1 MKRILI
7 LAFLGLSVS
16 TAYAQSC
23 AQTLRLATSSYDQGR
38 LHELPGL
45 LKKCLDDPNGFTKTD
60 RVTAYKLLTLS
71 YIYLEEPE
79 KADSA
84 MINLLKTDHFFE
96 PNQAVDP
103 AEFIGL
109 YKTFRTKPVF
119 SWGIKGGGNLTQPN
133 VTSNYYIGNNAKGN
147 GQTAGGLGFQIGGVF
162 EKALFQG
169 WKNKNWNRFTL
180 APEILFVSRSIDY
193 TNTPFLKYGT
203 GNDPDAQ
210 TDLKAPE
217 SQVWFELN
225 VMLQYKLKPK
235 SKFDP
240 FVEIGPG
247 IGLLSSSSIAANT
260 TRGTTGNVVSGTNV
274 DVTNSYKQLVYSVI
288 AGVGGRYRVGPL
300 YITAELRY
308 QYGLINIV
316 NDATR
321 YNSELALD
329 YAGVMN
335 DYTINNIGVLV
346 GASVPVFRPQ
356 KLHKKKK

>member
-1 MKRILI
+1 MKRILV
-7 LAFLGLSVS
+7 LAFLGLSINL
-16 TAYAQSC
+16 ALAQNC
-23 AQTLRLATSSYDQGR
+23 AQTLRLAVSSYDQGR

-45 LKKCLDDPNGFTKTD
+45 LKKCLSEPNGFSIADK
-60 RVTAYKLLTLS
+60 VTAYRLLTLS
-71 YIYLEEPE
+71 FIYLEEPE
-79 KADSA
+79 QADST
-84 MINLLKTDHFFE
+84 MILLLQTDHFYE

-133 VTSNYYIGNNAKGN
+133 ITSNYYIGGNAKGN
-147 GQTAGGLGFQIGGVF
+147 GQTTGQLGIQAGGVF

-169 WKNKNWNRFTL
+169 WKKSKLQNFTL
-180 APEILFVSRSIDY
+180 APEILYVTRSIDY
-193 TNTPFLKYGT
+193 TNTPFLPYPPANANT
-203 GNDPDAQ
+203 Q

-235 SKFDP
+235 SKFNP

-288 AGVGGRYRVGPL
+288 AGVGGRYRVGSL

-316 NDATR
+316 NEATR

-335 DYTINNIGVLV
+335 DYTINNIGAVF
-346 GASVPVFRPQ
+346 GASIPVFRPQ

>member
-1 MKRILI
+1 MKRILV
-7 LAFLGLSVS
+7 LAFFGLSFNLAFS
-16 TAYAQSC
+16 QNC
-23 AQTLRLATSSYDQGR
+23 AQTLRLAVSSYDQGR

-45 LKKCLDDPNGFTKTD
+45 LKKCLDDPNGFSTADK
-60 RVTAYKLLTLS
+60 VTAYRLLTLS
-71 YIYLEEPE
+71 FIYLEEPE
-79 KADSA
+79 QADST
-84 MINLLKTDHFFE
+84 MILLLQTDHFYE

-119 SWGIKGGGNLTQPN
+119 SWGIKLGANLTQPN
-133 VTSNYYIGNNAKGN
+133 ITSNYYIGGNAKGI
-147 GQTAGGLGFQIGGVF
+147 GQTTGKIGIQAGGVF

-169 WKNKNWNRFTL
+169 WKKSKWQNFTL
-180 APEILFVSRSIDY
+180 APEILYVTRSIDY
-193 TNTPFLKYGT
+193 TNTPFLNYSS
-203 GNDPDAQ
+203 GNDPTTQ

-274 DVTNSYKQLVYSVI
+274 DVTNSYKKLVYSVI

-316 NDATR
+316 NEATR

-335 DYTINNIGVLV
+335 DYTINNIGALI
-346 GASVPVFRPQ
+346 GASIPVFRPQ
-356 KLHKKKK
+356 KLVKKKK

>member
-1 MKRILI
+1 MIL
-7 LAFLGLSVS
+7 
-16 TAYAQSC
+16 
-23 AQTLRLATSSYDQGR
+23 
-38 LHELPGL
+38 L
-45 LKKCLDDPNGFTKTD
+45 LQ
-60 RVTAYKLLTLS
+60 
-71 YIYLEEPE
+71 
-79 KADSA
+79 
-84 MINLLKTDHFFE
+84 TDHFYE

-133 VTSNYYIGNNAKGN
+133 ITSNYYIGGNAKGN
-147 GQTAGGLGFQIGGVF
+147 GQTTGQLGFQVGGVF

-169 WKNKNWNRFTL
+169 WKKSKWRNFTL

-193 TNTPFLKYGT
+193 TNTPFLNYSL
-203 GNDPDAQ
+203 GNDPATQ

-274 DVTNSYKQLVYSVI
+274 DLTNSYKKLVYSVI
-288 AGVGGRYRVGPL
+288 AGVGGRIRVGSL

-316 NDATR
+316 NEATR

-335 DYTINNIGVLV
+335 DYTINNIGALV
-346 GASVPVFRPQ
+346 GASIPVFRPQ

>member
-1 MKRILI
+1 MKRILV
-7 LAFLGLSVS
+7 LVFWGLSCG

-23 AQTLRLATSSYDQGR
+23 AQILRLATSSYDQGR

-119 SWGIKGGGNLTQPN
+119 SWGLKGGANLTQPN
-133 VTSNYYIGNNAKGN
+133 VTSNYYIGNNAKGK
-147 GQTAGGLGFQIGGVF
+147 GQTTGQIGFQIGGVI
-162 EKALFQG
+162 EKALFQS
-169 WKNKNWNRFTL
+169 WKKSTWRKFTL

-203 GNDPDAQ
+203 GNDPEAQ
-210 TDLKAPE
+210 TDLKSPE
-217 SQVWFELN
+217 SQSWLELN
-225 VMLQYKLKPK
+225 VMLQYRLKPT

-240 FVEIGPG
+240 FIAIGPG
-247 IGLLSSSSIAANT
+247 IGFLISSSIAANT
-260 TRGTTGNVVSGTNV
+260 TRGTTGNVVSGANLDLTS
-274 DVTNSYKQLVYSVI
+274 SYKKLVYSVS
-288 AGVGGRYRVGPL
+288 AGAGARHRFGQL
-300 YITAELRY
+300 YATLEIRY
-308 QYGLINIV
+308 QYGLVNIV
-316 NDATR
+316 NEVTR

-329 YAGVMN
+329 YAGVLN
-335 DYTINNIGVLV
+335 DYTINNIGLLV
-346 GASVPVFRPQ
+346 GVSVPVFKPQ